1 MSRDTLALIA
11 SFTYVFA
18 MIGIAEGL
26 RKWRGYSVEFTR
38 KFIHIAVGMWAFG
51 TVLLFEHRTFA
62 IVPPLAFVAIN
73 ALSYWQGTFKAMET
87 GEKGQLGTV
96 YFPLSFAALI
106 WLLWGRPHLL
116 VASLMPM
123 TWGDALAAV
132 LGRRIGQRRYTVGR
146 STRSLEGSVVMFLVS
161 WAATLVA
168 LVLLAPEPLDSAA
181 AVGAAAATALGAAA
195 VEAVSP
201 WGIDNLTVPAVSALV
216 LVWLLQC
223 NA

>member
-1 MSRDTLALIA
+1 MSRDILALIA
-11 SFTYVFA
+11 SFIYVFA
-18 MIGIAEGL
+18 MIGVAEGL

-51 TVLLFEHRTFA
+51 TVLLFERRAYA
-62 IVPPLAFVAIN
+62 IIPPLAFVAIN

-106 WLLWGRPHLL
+106 WLLWGHPHLL

-132 LGRRIGQRRYTVGR
+132 LGRRIGQHRYTVGR
-146 STRSLEGSVVMFLVS
+146 STRSLEGSAVMFLAS

-168 LVLLAPEPLDSAA
+168 LVLLAPEPLGPAA
-181 AVGAAAATALGAAA
+181 AVGAAAVTALGAAA
-195 VEAVSP
+195 IEAVSP

-216 LVWLLQC
+216 LVWLL
-223 NA
+223 

>member
-1 MSRDTLALIA
+1 MNQDWIALIA
-11 SFTYVFA
+11 SFIYVFA
-18 MIGIAEGL
+18 MIGVAEGL

-51 TVLLFEHRTFA
+51 TVLLFERRTFA
-62 IVPPLAFVAIN
+62 IIPPLAFVVIN

-106 WLLWGRPHLL
+106 WLLWDHPHLV

-132 LGRRIGQRRYTVGR
+132 IGQRIGQRCYAVSGC
-146 STRSLEGSVVMFLVS
+146 TRSLEGSVVMFLIS
-161 WAATLVA
+161 WAATLAA
-168 LVLLAPEPLDSAA
+168 LAVLAPEPLAPAAAMGAAATTALAA
-181 AVGAAAATALGAAA
+181 AV
-195 VEAVSP
+195 VEAISP
-201 WGIDNLTVPAVSALV
+201 WGIDNLTVPAVSAAV
-216 LVWLLQC
+216 LVWMV
-223 NA
+223 A

>member
-1 MSRDTLALIA
+1 MSQDRIALIA
-11 SFTYVFA
+11 SFIYVFA

-26 RKWRGYSVEFTR
+26 RRWRGYSVEFTR

-51 TVLLFEHRTFA
+51 TVLLFERRAFA

-73 ALSYWQGTFKAMET
+73 ALSYWRGTFKAMET
-87 GEKGQLGTV
+87 GEKGQLGTI

-106 WLLWGRPHLL
+106 WLLWGHPHLL

-132 LGRRIGQRRYTVGR
+132 LGRRIGQHRYTVGR
-146 STRSLEGSVVMFLVS
+146 STRSLEGSAVMFLAS

-168 LVLLAPEPLDSAA
+168 LVLLAPEPLGPAA
-181 AVGAAAATALGAAA
+181 AVGAAAATALAATA

-201 WGIDNLTVPAVSALV
+201 WGIDNLTVPAVSALM
-216 LVWLLQC
+216 LVWLL
-223 NA
+223 

>member
-1 MSRDTLALIA
+1 MSRDILALIA
-11 SFTYVFA
+11 SFIYVFA
-18 MIGIAEGL
+18 MIGVAEGL

-51 TVLLFEHRTFA
+51 TVLLFERRAYA
-62 IVPPLAFVAIN
+62 IIPPLAFVAIN

-106 WLLWGRPHLL
+106 WLLWGHPHLL

-132 LGRRIGQRRYTVGR
+132 LGRRIGQHRYTVGR
-146 STRSLEGSVVMFLVS
+146 STRSLEGSAVMFLAS

-168 LVLLAPEPLDSAA
+168 LVLLAPEPLGPAA

-216 LVWLLQC
+216 LVWLL
-223 NA
+223 